1 MMKNALQE
9 KTKKED
15 EDRWEIEQKE
25 YGNLLMVMTE
35 MKSKSPWLFS
45 DQRRCNS
52 QEDFRGLHAV
62 RAMLFVTV
70 HILLQGCWQSK
81 DTQK

>member
-25 YGNLLMVMTE
+25 YGNLLMVVTE
-35 MKSKSPWLFS
+35 MKSKSP
-45 DQRRCNS
+45 
-52 QEDFRGLHAV
+52 
-62 RAMLFVTV
+62 
-70 HILLQGCWQSK
+70 
-81 DTQK
+81 